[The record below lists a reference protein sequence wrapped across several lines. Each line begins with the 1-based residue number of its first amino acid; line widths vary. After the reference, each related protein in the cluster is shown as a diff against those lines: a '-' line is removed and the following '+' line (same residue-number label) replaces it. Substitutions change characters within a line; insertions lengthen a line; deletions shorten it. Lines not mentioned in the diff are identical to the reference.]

1 MLKKNTTVGLIIILL
16 CPLLLFASGAK
27 PVDDEK
33 SSLPY
38 SKQATIIDN
47 SSPSE
52 VLLESTGVYYST
64 YKSKRARKKDITKYG
79 VQEASID
86 SKKTAIYSLLFM
98 GTDPILSNEEERNA
112 FHEIEEEFFIIE
124 NIEDYITYEDK
135 IPQKKIT
142 LSNYEG
148 LKIVKKIKVNR
159 DLLIQNLEENKIITS
174 QSELTAAIG
183 NPFIMVIP
191 QTKTLKE
198 SIESLQKNPINKHA
212 ATVIQNTLTVKQ
224 YDVVL
229 PDQQDQL
236 NTITKKQ
243 LSIENTKADPSY
255 ELALSLGSDVYIDF
269 NIAEADTE
277 YDTKKYSATLRAFE
291 TSTGRLLGSET
302 GYSQARRGDDYVSTE
317 EAILQALPN
326 LLSRISNYWKTD
338 MLKGIQYKTIISIS
352 KESFK
357 DENIE
362 PIQDG
367 IIDSIEKLSHT
378 SKEIIV
384 TKHTIDYILWVDSET
399 LSSARKV
406 YKKLKAEYRLT
417 NAPGKLELINQNR
430 KLLQIIVK

>member
-1 MLKKNTTVGLIIILL
+1 MRTRL
-16 CPLLLFASGAK
+16 
-27 PVDDEK
+27 
-33 SSLPY
+33 
-38 SKQATIIDN
+38 
-47 SSPSE
+47 
-52 VLLESTGVYYST
+52 
-64 YKSKRARKKDITKYG
+64 
-79 VQEASID
+79 
-86 SKKTAIYSLLFM
+86 
-98 GTDPILSNEEERNA
+98 
-112 FHEIEEEFFIIE
+112 
-124 NIEDYITYEDK
+124 
-135 IPQKKIT
+135 
-142 LSNYEG
+142 
-148 LKIVKKIKVNR
+148 
-159 DLLIQNLEENKIITS
+159 
-174 QSELTAAIG
+174 
-183 NPFIMVIP
+183 
-191 QTKTLKE
+191 
-198 SIESLQKNPINKHA
+198 
-212 ATVIQNTLTVKQ
+212 
-224 YDVVL
+224 
-229 PDQQDQL
+229 L

-269 NIAEADTE
+269 NIAEADAE

-317 EAILQALPN
+317 EAVLQALPN
-326 LLSRISNYWKTD
+326 LLSRVSNYWKAD

-417 NAPGKLELINQNR
+417 NAPGTLDLINQNR